1 MKCFKLSWQ
10 LQYPRLLVVMSTAG
24 QLSRQARLLPSTLT
38 IDYLQHILSTVV
50 ANIYANHVQ
59 SPANVPYSTLVK
71 SVLKGRHS
79 IYRR

>member
-10 LQYPRLLVVMSTAG
+10 LQYPRLLVVMWTAG
-24 QLSRQARLLPSTLT
+24 QLSCQARLLPSTLT

-59 SPANVPYSTLVK
+59 SPANVPYSTLMK

-79 IYRR
+79 IYWR